1 MAFQESIDSARE
13 NFLQAKTRLI
23 QLLETTADD
32 KLNWS
37 PSESARSPIRV
48 AAHASQVVHDITEM
62 LDGRT
67 FAIPTTEEAEV
78 FFAEREKP
86 FSTREE
92 VFELLE
98 KNSTEFLAWLDKL
111 TPQSL
116 EGSMTLPFGLGS
128 IPMSQG
134 ITVQALHMNDHNGQL
149 AYIQTIY
156 GDRTWH

>member
-1 MAFQESIDSARE
+1 MSFQENVDTARA
-13 NFLQAKTRLI
+13 NFLQAKSRLI
-23 QLLETTADD
+23 TLLETTADD
-32 KLNWS
+32 KLNWA
-37 PSESARSPIRV
+37 PSETARSPIRV

-78 FFAEREKP
+78 FFAAREKP

-98 KNSTEFLAWLDKL
+98 KNSAEFLAWLENL
-111 TPQSL
+111 TPQTL

-128 IPMSQG
+128 IPMSHG
-134 ITVQALHMNDHNGQL
+134 ITVQALHMNDHVGQL

-156 GDRTWH
+156 GDRIWH